1 MYLSPCRHKET
12 SLISLMSRQLCVF
25 VSSTANK
32 MRQIH
37 ASFLLTYV
45 LHYEK
50 VIIGKALCY
59 KELQSV
65 NNTNGEMASHQINIQ
80 MHA

>member
-1 MYLSPCRHKET
+1 M
-12 SLISLMSRQLCVF
+12 
-25 VSSTANK
+25 
-32 MRQIH
+32 H

-50 VIIGKALCY
+50 VIIGKALCH

-65 NNTNGEMASHQINIQ
+65 NNTNGEMAPHQINIHTHIRAQ
-80 MHA
+80 VGS